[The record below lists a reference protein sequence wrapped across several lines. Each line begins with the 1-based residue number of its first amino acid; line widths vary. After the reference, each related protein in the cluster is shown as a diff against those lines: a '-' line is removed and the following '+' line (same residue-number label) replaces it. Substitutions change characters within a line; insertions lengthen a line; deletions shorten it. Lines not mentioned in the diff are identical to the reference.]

1 MKESARNFISGFIG
15 ATIGTLLGF
24 IILLLSVSNED
35 RYGNLADW
43 VGSVGTILAII
54 ATVLIADKTAKDN
67 SAQAKKDRSEN
78 LYVDDLR
85 RIVGFLTRINYD
97 RNIDHLYK
105 IANFKFNP
113 QEREEIRSY
122 FVKDT
127 GEFLEMKVV
136 PEIQTTI
143 YGMASEKRVN
153 FQEDLNTIMSELIK
167 VMEMNV
173 HSSTFDDRQFIE
185 SLNKTVQGYKNMG
198 KTIEEEI
205 NDNSNFD

>member
-97 RNIDHLYK
+97 RNIDNLYK
-105 IANFKFNP
+105 IANFEFNP
-113 QEREEIRSY
+113 QERKEIRSY
-122 FVKDT
+122 FVKGT

-153 FQEDLNTIMSELIK
+153 FQEDLNIIMSELIK